1 MTYTALKPCRVGG
14 HAFRIGETV
23 PKELIAPGA
32 EKNLLKMGIL
42 AATEPA
48 PGAADADVP
57 EALNIRV
64 PVEEGELPLTITKE
78 GLEAAVL
85 AVTSS
90 ADDAKRVA
98 AGMADRDALILLDL
112 LDPRKSVQEAAK
124 ARAQELE
131 A

>member
-1 MTYTALKPCRVGG
+1 MAYVALKPCRVGG

-42 AATEPA
+42 AATEPVPSA
-48 PGAADADVP
+48 ADVP
-57 EALNIRV
+57 EALNIQV

-78 GLEAAVL
+78 GLEAAIL

>member
-1 MTYTALKPCRVGG
+1 MAYVALKPCRVGG

-48 PGAADADVP
+48 PGAADVP
-57 EALNIRV
+57 EALNIQV

-78 GLEAAVL
+78 GLEAAIL

>member
-1 MTYTALKPCRVGG
+1 MAYVALKPCRVGG

-42 AATEPA
+42 AATEPVPSA
-48 PGAADADVP
+48 ADVP

>member
-1 MTYTALKPCRVGG
+1 MTYVALKPCRVGG

-42 AATEPA
+42 AATEPVPSA
-48 PGAADADVP
+48 ADVP

>member
-1 MTYTALKPCRVGG
+1 MTYVALKPCRVGG

-32 EKNLLKMGIL
+32 EKSLLKMGIL
-42 AATEPA
+42 AATEPVPSA
-48 PGAADADVP
+48 ADVP
-57 EALNIRV
+57 EALSIRV

>member
-1 MTYTALKPCRVGG
+1 MAYVALKPCRVGG

-48 PGAADADVP
+48 PSAADVP
-57 EALNIRV
+57 EALNIQV

-78 GLEAAVL
+78 GLEAAIL

>member
-1 MTYTALKPCRVGG
+1 MAYVALKPCRVGG

-48 PGAADADVP
+48 PGAADVP
-57 EALNIRV
+57 EALNIQV